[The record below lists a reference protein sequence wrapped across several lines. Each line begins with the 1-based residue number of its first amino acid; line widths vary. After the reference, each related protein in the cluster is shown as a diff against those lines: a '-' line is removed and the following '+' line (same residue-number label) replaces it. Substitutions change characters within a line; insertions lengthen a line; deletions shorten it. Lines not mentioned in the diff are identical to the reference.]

1 MTLSMEDNVAYFET
15 RIKFFGWPII
25 IRKRVR
31 KNRGVCL
38 DAAIPGTVFNA
49 LHMGRFSLYW
59 RRFVPARDIGKGW
72 NV

>member
-1 MTLSMEDNVAYFET
+1 VAYFEK
-15 RIKFFGWPII
+15 RIKLLGWPVIM
-25 IRKRVR
+25 RKRVR

-49 LHMGRFSLYW
+49 LHVGLFSLYW
-59 RRFVPARDIGKGW
+59 KRFTPARDIGKGW